1 MMMMTMQPVRVLLN
15 RLFSGKY
22 GSSAPVTGFLMV
34 IGAMA
39 VNSGRGRSCQR
50 CEIHKFTLRLERY
63 SQKFTNSQTSR
74 NNPLVNLATA
84 SHLDV
89 LEFGAVP
96 AVRQR

>member
-1 MMMMTMQPVRVLLN
+1 MGEGPLWEILRDSENTKRLTMMMMTMQPVRVLLN

-50 CEIHKFTLRLERY
+50 CETHKFT
-63 SQKFTNSQTSR
+63 
-74 NNPLVNLATA
+74 NLPKQST
-84 SHLDV
+84 
-89 LEFGAVP
+89 G
-96 AVRQR
+96 